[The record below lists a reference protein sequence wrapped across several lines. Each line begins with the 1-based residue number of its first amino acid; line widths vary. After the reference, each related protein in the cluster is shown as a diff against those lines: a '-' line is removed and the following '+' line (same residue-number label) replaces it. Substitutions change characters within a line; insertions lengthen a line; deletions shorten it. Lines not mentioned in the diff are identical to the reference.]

1 MSETPQISDICCL
14 TRLESE
20 DELFR
25 PPTLE
30 YSSSSSDEDDGAEVF
45 ERESFLPSIGPPKI
59 LQYVKESVNPPF
71 TNECAIEE
79 VAARFQTPT
88 SSREGHSCA
97 FCKVE
102 ALEKSLTA
110 EHVCLAEAVSLLQST
125 YIISDVHSLYNLLV
139 KKSN

>member
-1 MSETPQISDICCL
+1 MD
-14 TRLESE
+14 

-25 PPTLE
+25 PATVE
-30 YSSSSSDEDDGAEVF
+30 YSSSSSDEDDGVQIF

-71 TNECAIEE
+71 TNECPVED
-79 VAARFQTPT
+79 VVTRST

-97 FCKVE
+97 YCKVE

-110 EHVCLAEAVSLLQST
+110 EYVSLADTVSSMQN
-125 YIISDVHSLYNLLV
+125 IILLFFLI
-139 KKSN
+139 SIRFTII